1 MVKTDLLS
9 RPMQRPV
16 PVWPQVIYGLLMLI
30 PVSILLW
37 TIGRYAINLPYWD
50 DYLVQEHLLNL
61 KTGSMRQKIGHLFD
75 QHWEHRI
82 VWTRIIFAAY
92 TKLTGSLNYA
102 HLPFIGFAGLVVL
115 LGILTAVFKQLR
127 LPLGYFLPVPF
138 LLFTLQSHEN
148 LIWGMASIQNFW
160 ILAFAA
166 GAFYV
171 LALNNLTG
179 RFLALAAG
187 VVATFTSGNGALVL
201 IAGLLVLAYQKQW
214 RFMLL
219 WGLVTAGSL
228 AGYFANYHRVTFFP
242 SPFNYPF
249 IDWIKAFFV
258 FLGAF
263 ADPYPYSGSAALGY
277 ENPLWLTMLLGAI
290 VVGSALYFLI
300 RYRQT
305 WQLNEQTPLLSFCLG
320 CLLFL
325 LATTAI
331 TVYSRVGFA
340 GPAYMLQGRYKIYS
354 PFALSVVYLLWLHTV
369 RTYMLRPIGFI
380 SALVI
385 VQSLLSDYLC
395 LEGIINQHRRTVAE
409 YFNFL
414 ANTPPDRQLAIQSVF
429 RPSEQP
435 FFIREVPV
443 LTNKYL
449 LQAPVTG
456 QLDTF
461 SEQRF
466 MYNITRKGAINPTV
480 DQPTDGSYLL
490 FKSPAHTYLF
500 PARPVRSSP
509 TAITG
514 FDQYFTPDHFY
525 AQVLK
530 EKLEPGQYRI
540 GILTNQNHRIRL
552 AMTNR
557 TVIFTSL

>member
-1 MVKTDLLS
+1 
-9 RPMQRPV
+9 MQRNV
-16 PVWPQVIYGLLMLI
+16 PVWPQIIYGLMMLI
-30 PVSILLW
+30 PICILLW
-37 TIGRYAINLPYWD
+37 IIFRYAINLPYWD

-61 KTGSMRQKIGHLFD
+61 KTGSLRQKAGHLFD

-92 TKLTGSLNYA
+92 TKITGSLNYYN
-102 HLPFIGFAGLVVL
+102 LPFIGFAGLLTL
-115 LGILTAVFKQLR
+115 LGILVAVFRLLR
-127 LPLGYFLPVPF
+127 LPPGYFLPVPF
-138 LLFTLQSHEN
+138 MLFTLQSHEN

-166 GAFYV
+166 GAFY
-171 LALNNLTG
+171 LIAQNSLTG
-179 RFLALAAG
+179 RLLALGMG
-187 VVATFTSGNGALVL
+187 VMATFTSGNGALVL

-214 RFMLL
+214 RFMGV
-219 WGLVTAGSL
+219 WALVTLGCL
-228 AGYFANYHRVTFFP
+228 AGYFTNYQRITFFP

-290 VVGSALYFLI
+290 VVGSAFFFVL
-300 RYRQT
+300 RYRYT
-305 WQLNEQTPLLSFCLG
+305 WLANEQTPLLTFCLG

-325 LATTAI
+325 LATTTI

-354 PFALSVVYLLWLHTV
+354 PFALSVVYLLWIHTV
-369 RTYMLRPIGFI
+369 RTHMLRPIGLI

-409 YFNFL
+409 YFNYIV
-414 ANTPPDRQLAIQSVF
+414 NTPAERQLAIQQVF
-429 RPSEQP
+429 RSTEQP
-435 FFIREVPV
+435 FFMPEVPV
-443 LTNKYL
+443 LSNKHL
-449 LQAPVTG
+449 LEAPVTS

-461 SEQRF
+461 AEQRF
-466 MYNITRKGAINPTV
+466 MYNMTKDNAVNPTV
-480 DQPTDGSYLL
+480 DLPTDGSYLL
-490 FKSPAHTYLF
+490 FKSPHHTYLF
-500 PARPVRSSP
+500 PARPVRP
-509 TAITG
+509 APAAISG
-514 FDQYFTPDHFY
+514 FDSYFTKDHFY
-525 AQVLK
+525 GQVLK
-530 EKLEPGQYRI
+530 EKLAPGQYRI
-540 GILTNQNHRIRL
+540 GILTNQNHQLRL

-557 TVIFTSL
+557 SVIFTSL